1 MRELVIEMVQSHQS
15 ILIQK
20 VTLDPLTSLLKE
32 DYHYAL
38 EHHHP
43 HWNQK
48 HHQTNNTKDLIS
60 EAFCELVDKII
71 SQRCIKS

>member
-38 EHHHP
+38 E
-43 HWNQK
+43 
-48 HHQTNNTKDLIS
+48 TSSSTS
-60 EAFCELVDKII
+60 EPKASSDKQYIGLN
-71 SQRCIKS
+71 K

>member
-32 DYHYAL
+32 DYHYPL
-38 EHHHP
+38 ETSSSTLEP
-43 HWNQK
+43 K
-48 HHQTNNTKDLIS
+48 TS
-60 EAFCELVDKII
+60 SDKQYIGLN
-71 SQRCIKS
+71 